1 MKYDTYQY
9 DRIFE
14 ILKHKIES
22 GRMPKGTVLPSFV
35 DLCREY
41 KVSNK
46 TIRRVVAMLADAG
59 LIKTKERQLSVVIYD
74 QHNGDNDSVDDLQ
87 EPDGL
92 VMTDILKTAEIL
104 YYPFICHGISLC
116 GKNDWD
122 ILERIARQLDPKLPT
137 LFWKKTKLIWRFF
150 IAG

>member
-1 MKYDTYQY
+1 
-9 DRIFE
+9 
-14 ILKHKIES
+14 
-22 GRMPKGTVLPSFV
+22 MPKGTVLPSFV

-92 VMTDILKTAEIL
+92 VMTD
-104 YYPFICHGISLC
+104 F
-116 GKNDWD
+116 
-122 ILERIARQLDPKLPT
+122 
-137 LFWKKTKLIWRFF
+137 
-150 IAG
+150 

>member
-1 MKYDTYQY
+1 MKHDTYQY

-14 ILKHKIES
+14 IYKHKIES
-22 GRMPKGTVLPSFV
+22 GLMPKGTVLPSFA

-41 KVSNK
+41 QVSNK

-59 LIKTKERQLSVVIYD
+59 LIKTKERQPSVVIFD
-74 QHNGDNDSVDDLQ
+74 QINGEEDSTDHLK
-87 EPDGL
+87 EACGP

-116 GKNDWD
+116 SDSDWD
-122 ILERIARQLDPKLPT
+122 IPERIIRCLLYT
-137 LFWKKTKLIWRFF
+137 SRCV
-150 IAG
+150 